1 MRSTPQGAA
10 RGALAGT
17 FPSPA
22 LGLPLTIGQ
31 AFWDDFAWAGDT
43 GGGGGGGAV
52 DSVNGLTGVVVLDAD
67 AVGALEAA
75 DIGASVQAHYALL
88 NAIGALSMVADRYI
102 YGTGAGSVALGT
114 ITAFARTILDDADA
128 ATVRATLGAGTGNG
142 DVTAGAVV
150 ADNAIVRGDGGAKG
164 VQTSLV
170 DINDSGGVVPRS
182 GSAQQVG
189 NAGLP
194 WLEFWGL
201 QLTMPEQASAQAP
214 SGGWAGRSAFWGKN
228 TSPTTPMFTDDA
240 GTDAKLIRD
249 TDIATPSAPGIA
261 EVATYLEGQ
270 SAGALRVEDA
280 RGAHNLYRSGFYGWG
295 IVTAS
300 PFDNNFE
307 GSGCLS
313 VTAGTGTFTGW
324 MDATAGA
331 YLRFPTSTA
340 TARGIYAGDGS
351 GGLEWP
357 FAGHLRYVF
366 RFGGNSTFRIYGGLC
381 SWGGTAN
388 MVAVESST
396 ALCIRFGIDAGTI
409 RAICG
414 NGTNRT
420 KVDFAT
426 SPGATTI
433 YEWEIVPNRAMTS
446 VTFNLYAYTST
457 GGRGALLETA
467 TITTHIPSTAV
478 KAVPLVWTVATSGT
492 PTAYWHSI
500 ETVGNSV

>member
-1 MRSTPQGAA
+1 MKPRTAPQGAA
-10 RGALAGT
+10 RGALAGA
-17 FPSPA
+17 FPAPA
-22 LGLPLTIGQ
+22 IGLPLTVGQ
-31 AFWDDFAWAGDT
+31 AFFDDFAWAGDS

-52 DSVNGLTGVVVLDAD
+52 DSVNGLTGDVVLDAD
-67 AVGALEAA
+67 AVGAQPASAVLTAWDALSWAA
-75 DIGASVQAHYALL
+75 D
-88 NAIGALSMVADRYI
+88 AIGYA
-102 YGTGAGSVALGT
+102 TGATTFALATLTSFGRSL
-114 ITAFARTILDDADA
+114 IAAADA
-128 ATVRATLGAGTGNG
+128 AAARSVLGAGTGNG
-142 DVTAGAVV
+142 DVTAASTFGT
-150 ADNAIVRGDGGAKG
+150 DNAVIRADGTGKGTQASLVGLNDGGALLPA
-164 VQTSLV
+164 TT
-170 DINDSGGVVPRS
+170 
-182 GSAQQVG
+182 ATQQLG
-189 NAGLP
+189 NKDLT
-194 WLEFWGL
+194 WLEVWTQQITGIV
-201 QLTMPEQASAQAP
+201 QAVVQAP
-214 SGGWAGRSAFWGKN
+214 SGGWTGRWAFWGK
-228 TSPTTPMFTDDA
+228 TGTPAEPYFTDSA
-240 GTDAKLIRD
+240 GTDRRLIHRED
-249 TDIATPSAPGIA
+249 VATESAPGVA

-280 RGAHNLYRSGFYGWG
+280 RKAHNLYRSGFYGWG
-295 IVTAS
+295 LVTAS

-331 YLRFPTSTA
+331 YLQFPTSTS

-366 RFGGNSTFRIYGGLC
+366 RFGGSSTFRIYGGLC

-388 MVAVESST
+388 MVAVETST
-396 ALCIRFGIDAGTI
+396 ALCIRFGNDAGTI
-409 RAICG
+409 RAICA
-414 NGTNRT
+414 NGTSRT
-420 KVDFAT
+420 KVDFST

-446 VTFNLYAYTST
+446 VVFNLFAWTST

>member
-1 MRSTPQGAA
+1 MKPRTAPQGAA
-10 RGALAGT
+10 RGALAGA
-17 FPSPA
+17 FPAPA
-22 LGLPLTIGQ
+22 IGLPLTVGQ
-31 AFWDDFAWAGDT
+31 AFFDDFAWAGDS

-52 DSVNGLTGVVVLDAD
+52 DSVNGLTGDVVLDAA
-67 AVGALEAA
+67 AVGAQP
-75 DIGASVQAHYALL
+75 ASAVLTAWD
-88 NAIGALSMVADRYI
+88 ALSWAANTIGYA
-102 YGTGAGSVALGT
+102 TGATTFALATLTSFGRSL
-114 ITAFARTILDDADA
+114 IAAADA
-128 ATVRATLGAGTGNG
+128 AAARTVLGAGTGNG
-142 DVTAGAVV
+142 DVTAGAVI

-170 DINDSGGVVPRS
+170 DINDSGAVVPRT
-182 GSAQQVG
+182 GSSQQVG

-214 SGGWAGRSAFWGKN
+214 SGGWAGRSAFWGRSDAP
-228 TSPTTPMFTDDA
+228 TSPMFTDDA
-240 GTDAKLIRD
+240 GTSSKLIRE

-280 RGAHNLYRSGFYGWG
+280 RNAHNLYRSGFYGWG
-295 IVTAS
+295 LVTAS

-324 MDATAGA
+324 MNATAGA
-331 YLRFPTSTA
+331 YLRFPTSTS

-366 RFGGNSTFRIYGGLC
+366 RFGGSSTFRIYGGLC

-388 MVAVESST
+388 MVAVETST
-396 ALCIRFGIDAGTI
+396 ALCIRFGNDAGTI

-414 NGTNRT
+414 NGTSRT
-420 KVDFAT
+420 KVDFST

-446 VTFNLYAYTST
+446 VVFNLFAWTST